1 MTDIFEVTAVWSGF
15 SGSPGYSKFRF
26 QNLTD
31 QAGIDAAGAAVRT
44 FFSSIAAYIST
55 GHSVQ
60 VQQILNIYDMATGK
74 LVAEATQTTQ
84 PLVVNG
90 TSSTAAWAGGVGAY
104 IQWKTPV
111 IFNGHRV
118 RGRTF
123 LVPLR
128 GVAEVDGTL
137 LSAVIS
143 TIKAAGDALISNNA
157 ADFIVWGKQHVQQGT
172 PPKPVQVGGA
182 AAPVTECAVPDKTGI
197 LRSRR
202 D

>member
-1 MTDIFEVTAVWSGF
+1 MADIFEVTATWAGF
-15 SGSPGYSKFRF
+15 PGAPGYSKFRF
-26 QNLTD
+26 QLLND
-31 QAGIDAAGAAVRT
+31 QAGIDASGAAVRT
-44 FFSSIAAYIST
+44 FFDAIKLYIST
-55 GHSVQ
+55 SHSVQ
-60 VQQILNIYDMATGK
+60 VSQIVNIYDMATGK
-74 LVAEATQTTQ
+74 LVNEATMSSQ
-84 PLVVNG
+84 PAVVSG
-90 TSSTAAWAGGVGAY
+90 LSSTAAWSGGVGAY

-128 GVAEVDGTL
+128 GVSETDGTL
-137 LSAVIS
+137 LAAVLT
-143 TIKAAGDALISNNA
+143 TIKSAGDALIANSA
-157 ADFIVWGKQHVQQGT
+157 ADFIIWGKQHVMQGT
-172 PPKPVQVGGA
+172 PPKPVQVGGT